1 MTAADLLAFALTAVR
16 GHRVRTALTLL
27 GMAIGVAAVIV
38 LAALGEGARAY
49 VVGQFESLGS
59 NLLAVVP
66 GKTETTGAA
75 AFTSATTKDLTL
87 ADAEAI
93 LRRVPE
99 AARIAPI
106 SMASETVSYRDRRR
120 QVAVV
125 GSTSEFLEVR
135 RLRLGRGRF
144 LPPGDMRRGPAVAVL
159 GVTVAREL
167 FPSDDPLGKV
177 VRVGAMRARVIG
189 VLAPHGTQ
197 LGMDLDE
204 VTIVPVARA
213 MRLFNRRSLF
223 RILVDVHAYADL
235 ATASAHL
242 VALLKERHAGE
253 EDVTVVTQNAVMSSF
268 TKILRTLTLAVAAI
282 AAISLAVAGIGIMN
296 VMLVSVAERT
306 AEVGLLRA
314 VGVGRGQIT
323 RVFLAEAALL
333 SAAGGV
339 IGLVVGVA
347 GVGVLVALYPALP
360 ARPPLWAIAASLGL
374 ALATG
379 LVFGLLP
386 ARRAAQLDP
395 VVALGRR

>member
-1 MTAADLLAFALTAVR
+1 MTPGDLLGFALTAVR

-27 GMAIGVAAVIV
+27 GMAIGVAAVII

-99 AARIAPI
+99 AARIAPM
-106 SMASETVSYRDRRR
+106 SMASETVSYQERRR
-120 QVAVV
+120 QVAIV
-125 GSTSEFLEVR
+125 GSTSDFLEVR

-144 LPPGDMRRGPAVAVL
+144 LPPGDMRRGPAVVVL
-159 GVTVAREL
+159 GAGVAREL
-167 FPSDDPLGKV
+167 FPTDDPIGKV
-177 VRVGAMRARVIG
+177 VRVSTMRARVIG
-189 VLAPHGTQ
+189 ILAPHGTQ
-197 LGMDLDE
+197 LGMNLDE
-204 VTIVPVARA
+204 VAIVPVARA

-223 RILVDVHAYADL
+223 RVLIDVHAHADL
-235 ATASAHL
+235 AVAAAHV
-242 VALLKERHAGE
+242 VALMKERHAGE
-253 EDVTVVTQNAVMSSF
+253 DDVTVVTQNAVMSSF
-268 TKILRTLTLAVAAI
+268 TKILQTLTLAVAAI

-306 AEVGLLRA
+306 VEVGLLRA
-314 VGVGRGQIT
+314 VGAGRGQIA

-333 SAAGGV
+333 SAAGAAL
-339 IGLVVGVA
+339 GLVVGVA
-347 GVGVLVALYPALP
+347 GVGVLVTLYPALP
-360 ARPPLWAIAASLGL
+360 ARPPLWAIASALGL
-374 ALATG
+374 ALGTG
-379 LVFGLLP
+379 LVFGLVP
-386 ARRAAQLDP
+386 ARRAARLDP